1 MRACDS
7 QGAGA
12 RAVEEHVSGGIGN
25 LQPYPFAQCVGF
37 VRRICP
43 LQKSG
48 HEGIIQADATS
59 DPWSRIQV
67 HLGVLADVVRVAAG
81 LEGGG

>member
-1 MRACDS
+1 MY
-7 QGAGA
+7 
-12 RAVEEHVSGGIGN
+12 VPTTH
-25 LQPYPFAQCVGF
+25 PFAQCVGF
-37 VRRICP
+37 VRRIRL
-43 LQKSG
+43 LQESR

-59 DPWSRIQV
+59 DPWRRIQV